1 MTALRDGRH
10 AGSVML
16 LAALLVI
23 SSAAAGVAMDR
34 NTPKALDLAPM
45 EHGSATVDAREDKP
59 LPPAPLA
66 ATALPAE
73 TAAPVAPVKPLF
85 AKLRVFVASESTEQV
100 WVLEGVKE
108 LAVVAKI
115 PVGRLPHQTAV
126 SPDGKWVVVNNRLS
140 DSTSIID
147 SATMKEVARVKV
159 GKQPHGVTWSV
170 DSQTLFIAH
179 ERDTYIQPI
188 AAGTWRLLTPIV
200 VGVPQ
205 HVLLI
210 GSKRPNELYFSLTN
224 TSQVDVLR
232 MYDLES
238 KKTVNIRVEDVH
250 DVYFTP
256 DQSEIWSS
264 SSGFIDK
271 PSSRMV
277 IYDSTTRAVKGQI
290 QLTGHYPFHTL
301 KENQDGMYFPAD
313 KSIMVL
319 SDHLLPGLLW
329 LDWRERKIVAETKLG
344 QQPFHS
350 TYDPLNDRML
360 VTTNVD
366 GMVNVIDAKTHL
378 VVQKIA
384 VPKAHGIVSVG
395 IP

>member
-1 MTALRDGRH
+1 M
-10 AGSVML
+10 VL
-16 LAALLVI
+16 LAVLLVVAI
-23 SSAAAGVAMDR
+23 AAVGVAMDR
-34 NTPKALDLAPM
+34 DAPEALDLATM
-45 EHGSATVDAREDKP
+45 EHGSAGAGATVDRP
-59 LPPAPLA
+59 LPPAPPA
-66 ATALPAE
+66 PAALPAE
-73 TAAPVAPVKPLF
+73 TAAPVAPAKPLF

-100 WVLEGVKE
+100 WVLEGAKE

-115 PVGRLPHQTAV
+115 PVGRLPHQMAV
-126 SPDGKWVVVNNRLS
+126 WPDGKWVVVNNRLS

-188 AAGTWRLLTPIV
+188 AAGTWKPLPPIV

-238 KKTVNIRVEDVH
+238 KKVTNIKVEDVH
-250 DVYFTP
+250 DIYLTP

-277 IYDSTTRAVKGQI
+277 IYDATTRAIKGQI
-290 QLTGHYPFHTL
+290 QLTGRYPFHTL
-301 KENQDGMYFPAD
+301 KENQDGVYFPAD
-313 KSIMVL
+313 KAIMVL

-329 LDWRERKIVAETKLG
+329 LDWRERKVVAETKLG

-350 TYDPLNDRML
+350 TYDPVNDRML

-366 GMVNVIDAKTHL
+366 GMVNVIDAKTRL

-384 VPKAHGIVSVG
+384 VPKAHGIASVG